1 MPYHGVRGDFLLG
14 LVAEGKDYSLEE
26 QTLGGCRFCVLTLP
40 EGKLRRQM
48 ALRRGARELQRR
60 RVRRCVFPEGFT
72 LPICFSQR
80 GIAAVD
86 VQPLLRKKAGQWV
99 FTERQAR
106 GLGGNVA
113 VNCER
118 LTEDVEHAVRLL
130 LDQLGSVSLPPVRG
144 AEELQKE
151 LRWDSGAVLRLLP
164 KPKLFE
170 AETLL
175 DFSDSPAEGQ
185 ALTLRLGESRLPCFS
200 LPKDLTEEFP
210 PLVDHAQ
217 LAAALWE
224 MGKLPTDRIGL
235 KSRM

>member
-48 ALRRGARELQRR
+48 ALRRGAQELQRR
-60 RVRRCVFPEGFT
+60 RVRRCVFPEGFAQ
-72 LPICFSQR
+72 LICFSQR

-86 VQPLLRKKAGQWV
+86 VEPLLRKKAGQWV
-99 FTERQAR
+99 LTERQAR
-106 GLGGNVA
+106 GLEGSVA

-118 LTEDVEHAVRLL
+118 LTEDVERGVRLL
-130 LDQLGSVSLPPVRG
+130 LEQLGSVSLTPVRG

-151 LRWDSGAVLRLLP
+151 LRRDSGAVLRLLP

-175 DFSDSPAEGQ
+175 DFSGSSAEGQ
-185 ALTLRLGESRLPCFS
+185 ALTLRFGESRLPCFL

-210 PLVDHAQ
+210 PTADHAQ

-224 MGKLPTDRIGL
+224 MGKLPADRIGL